1 MRNSVRILRP
11 QLTKKMKD
19 KQNSVTSFSLFDQK
33 LNRIH
38 AIHLSHALRGAL
50 LVVMVMICA
59 CGVASG
65 QIFFPGGEDHITID
79 LNAGPQ
85 GNGRILCRRSQ
96 SFWRPR
102 RRVITGANKH
112 CKRDDFLLNLG
123 GCRQ

>member
-50 LVVMVMICA
+50 LVVMVLICA

-65 QIFFPGGEDHITID
+65 QIFFPGGEDHITVD
-79 LNAGPQ
+79 LNAGPE
-85 GNGRILCRRSQ
+85 GNGRIYVGDHNLFGGPAPCHYR
-96 SFWRPR
+96 
-102 RRVITGANKH
+102 
-112 CKRDDFLLNLG
+112 CKQTLQKR
-123 GCRQ
+123 